1 MSHPAPRRCSAVG
14 APLEG
19 ELKFWDLKMPKRVA
33 PLNAMQVERIKPG
46 EELIDGSVPGLR
58 VTRTAAGLSWGL
70 SVRVKGARRWIKVGV
85 GIGLAEARRRAERLR
100 QDIAEGKDPAEEH
113 AAIKQRQRDAIKGL
127 GTLRSV
133 TDAYFEHRPELRSA
147 ATQRKALMPVFKDY
161 LDKPA
166 VDLTPSLAQ
175 LAVDKWA
182 RTRSATLASRA
193 VTYFKPLAKWA
204 ARRGLMN
211 SGFGELE
218 RPAQAAKKQLI
229 LSQADVGVLLRSL
242 AGTSRDISI
251 RVMLLTG
258 ARCNEVCEATWSEF
272 DLDRGTW
279 TLPGPRRKNPKPGR
293 LPPDH
298 VMPLPAGLVA
308 LLRTMG
314 PGAPDK
320 LAFPGARGAVIGNW
334 PKWTRQMKAKLGID
348 VTPHAFR
355 RSHKTMLGEVGAPP
369 YVGSAALGHAPG
381 DATAS
386 AYDKGTYF
394 AERVE
399 YVGRL
404 ADRLDALE
412 AGANII
418 SLPRRA

>member
-1 MSHPAPRRCSAVG
+1 
-14 APLEG
+14 
-19 ELKFWDLKMPKRVA
+19 MPKRVA
-33 PLNAMQVERIKPG
+33 PLNAMQVERIKSS
-46 EELIDGSVPGLR
+46 EELIDGRVPGLR

-100 QDIAEGKDPAEEH
+100 QGIADGKDPAEEH
-113 AAIKQRQRDAIKGL
+113 AAAKQRQRDAAKGL
-127 GTLRSV
+127 GTLRGV
-133 TDAYFEHRPELRSA
+133 MDAYFEHRPELRSA
-147 ATQRKALMPVFKDY
+147 ATQRKALMPVLKDW

-166 VDLTPSLAQ
+166 LDLTPPLAQ

-204 ARRGLMN
+204 ARRDLMKG
-211 SGFGELE
+211 GFGDLD
-218 RPAQAAKKQLI
+218 RPAQAAKKQLV
-229 LSQADVGVLLRSL
+229 LSQADVGELLRSL
-242 AGTSRDISI
+242 GGSSRDIAI

-258 ARCNEVCEATWSEF
+258 ARCSEACNAVWSEF
-272 DLDRGTW
+272 DLGRGMW
-279 TLPGPRRKNPKPGR
+279 TLPGWRRKNPKPGR
-293 LPPDH
+293 LLPDH

-308 LLRTMG
+308 LLRTIG
-314 PGAPDK
+314 PGEHDK
-320 LAFPGARGAVIGNW
+320 LALPGARGAVNGNW
-334 PKWTRQMKAKLGID
+334 PKWTREMKARLGIN

-355 RSHKTMLGEVGAPP
+355 RTFKTMLGEVGAPP

-386 AYDKGTYF
+386 AYDKATYF

-404 ADRLDALE
+404 ADRLDVLE
-412 AGANII
+412 AGRNVVP
-418 SLPRRA
+418 LPRRA

>member
-1 MSHPAPRRCSAVG
+1 
-14 APLEG
+14 
-19 ELKFWDLKMPKRVA
+19 MPKRVA

-46 EELIDGSVPGLR
+46 EQLIDGDVPGLR

-100 QDIAEGKDPAEEH
+100 QDIADGKDPAEEH
-113 AAIKQRQRDAIKGL
+113 AVAKHRQRDAVKGL
-127 GTLRSV
+127 GTFRGV
-133 TDAYFEHRPELRSA
+133 MVAYFDHRPELRSA
-147 ATQRKALMPVFKDY
+147 ATQRKALMPVFNDW

-166 VDLTPSLAQ
+166 LDLTPPLAQ

-193 VTYFKPLAKWA
+193 VTYLKPLAKWA
-204 ARRGLMN
+204 ARRGFMKG
-211 SGFGELE
+211 GFGELE
-218 RPAQAAKKQLI
+218 RPAQAAKKQLV
-229 LSQADVGVLLRSL
+229 LSQADIGELLRSL
-242 AGTSRDISI
+242 GGSSRDIAI

-258 ARCNEVCEATWSEF
+258 ARCNEACKAVWSEF
-272 DLDRGTW
+272 DLDRGVW
-279 TLPGPRRKNPKPGR
+279 TLPGLRRKNPKPG
-293 LPPDH
+293 LLLPDH

-308 LLRTMG
+308 LLRTIG
-314 PGAPDK
+314 PGEPDK

-334 PKWTRQMKAKLGID
+334 PKWTREMKARLGID

-355 RSHKTMLGEVGAPP
+355 RTFKTMLGEVGAPP

-386 AYDKGTYF
+386 AYDKATYF

-399 YVGRL
+399 YVSRL
-404 ADRLDALE
+404 ADRLDVIE
-412 AGANII
+412 AGGNVVP
-418 SLPRRA
+418 LPRRA

>member
-1 MSHPAPRRCSAVG
+1 
-14 APLEG
+14 
-19 ELKFWDLKMPKRVA
+19 MPKRVA

-46 EELIDGSVPGLR
+46 EELIDGGVPGLR

-100 QDIAEGKDPAEEH
+100 QDIADGKDPAEEH
-113 AAIKQRQRDAIKGL
+113 AAAKRRQRDAVKGL
-127 GTLRSV
+127 GTLRGV
-133 TDAYFEHRPELRSA
+133 VDAYFEHRPELRSA
-147 ATQRKALMPVFKDY
+147 ATQRKALLPVFKDW

-166 VDLTPSLAQ
+166 LDLTPPLAQ

-182 RTRSATLASRA
+182 GTRSTTLASRA
-193 VTYFKPLAKWA
+193 VTYLKPLAKWA

-211 SGFGELE
+211 GGFGELE
-218 RPAQAAKKQLI
+218 RPTQAARKQLV
-229 LSQADVGVLLRSL
+229 LSQADVGTLLRSL
-242 AGTSRDISI
+242 GGSSRDIAI

-258 ARCNEVCEATWSEF
+258 ARCNEACKAAWSEF
-272 DLDRGTW
+272 DFDQGVW
-279 TLPGPRRKNPKPGR
+279 TLPGRRRKNPKPGR
-293 LPPDH
+293 FLPDH
-298 VMPLPAGLVA
+298 VMPLPVGLVTM
-308 LLRTMG
+308 LRTIG
-314 PGAPDK
+314 PGEPGN

-334 PKWTRQMKAKLGID
+334 PKWTREMKARFGID

-355 RSHKTMLGEVGAPP
+355 RTFKTMLGEVGAPP

-386 AYDKGTYF
+386 AYDKATYF
-394 AERVE
+394 TERVE

-404 ADRLDALE
+404 ADRLDVLE
-412 AGANII
+412 AGRNVVP
-418 SLPRRA
+418 LPRRA

>member
-1 MSHPAPRRCSAVG
+1 
-14 APLEG
+14 
-19 ELKFWDLKMPKRVA
+19 MPKRVA

-46 EELIDGSVPGLR
+46 QELIDGGVPGLR

-100 QDIAEGKDPAEEH
+100 RDIADARDPAQEYS
-113 AAIKQRQRDAIKGL
+113 AAKHRQRDAAKGL
-127 GTLRSV
+127 GTLRRV
-133 TDAYFEHRPELRSA
+133 IVAYFEHRPELMSA
-147 ATQRKALMPVFKDY
+147 ATQRKALMPLFNDW

-166 VDLTPSLAQ
+166 LDVTPPLAQ

-204 ARRGLMN
+204 ARRGLMKG
-211 SGFGELE
+211 GFGELE
-218 RPAQAAKKQLI
+218 RPAQAARKQLV
-229 LSQADVGVLLRSL
+229 LSQADVGELLRSL
-242 AGTSRDISI
+242 GGSSRDIAI
-251 RVMLLTG
+251 RGMLLTG
-258 ARCNEVCEATWSEF
+258 ARCNEACKAVWSAF
-272 DLDRGTW
+272 DLAQGEW
-279 TLPGPRRKNPKPGR
+279 TLPGLRRKNPKPGR
-293 LPPDH
+293 LLPDH

-308 LLRTMG
+308 LLRTIG
-314 PGAPDK
+314 PGEPEK

-334 PKWTRQMKAKLGID
+334 SKWTREMKARLGID

-355 RSHKTMLGEVGAPP
+355 RTFKTMLGEVGAPP

-386 AYDKGTYF
+386 AYDKATYF
-394 AERVE
+394 TERVE

-404 ADRLDALE
+404 AVRLHAPG
-412 AGANII
+412 AGENVVP
-418 SLPRRA
+418 LPRRA

>member
-1 MSHPAPRRCSAVG
+1 M
-14 APLEG
+14 
-19 ELKFWDLKMPKRVA
+19 
-33 PLNAMQVERIKPG
+33 
-46 EELIDGSVPGLR
+46 
-58 VTRTAAGLSWGL
+58 
-70 SVRVKGARRWIKVGV
+70 
-85 GIGLAEARRRAERLR
+85 
-100 QDIAEGKDPAEEH
+100 PAE
-113 AAIKQRQRDAIKGL
+113 KQRQKDAVKGL
-127 GTLRSV
+127 GTLRDV
-133 TDAYFEHRPELRSA
+133 VDAYFEHRPELRSA
-147 ATQRKALMPVFKDY
+147 ATQRKALLPVFKDW

-166 VDLTPSLAQ
+166 FDLTPPLAQ

-204 ARRGLMN
+204 VRRGLMK

-218 RPAQAAKKQLI
+218 RPAQAAKKQLV
-229 LSQADVGVLLRSL
+229 LSQPDVGELLRSL
-242 AGTSRDISI
+242 GGSSRDIAI

-258 ARCNEVCEATWSEF
+258 ARCNEACEAVWSEF
-272 DLDRGTW
+272 DLDQRVW
-279 TLPGPRRKNPKPGR
+279 TLPGRRRKNVKPGR
-293 LPPDH
+293 LMPDH

-308 LLRTMG
+308 RLRAIG
-314 PGAPDK
+314 PGEADS

-334 PKWTRQMKAKLGID
+334 SKWTRQMKARLGID

-355 RSHKTMLGEVGAPP
+355 RTFKTMLGEIGAPP
-369 YVGSAALGHAPG
+369 YVGTAALGHAPG

-386 AYDKGTYF
+386 AYDKATYF

-412 AGANII
+412 AGSNVVP
-418 SLPRRA
+418 LPRRA

>member
-1 MSHPAPRRCSAVG
+1 
-14 APLEG
+14 
-19 ELKFWDLKMPKRVA
+19 MPKRVS

-46 EELIDGSVPGLR
+46 GELIDGAVPGLR

-85 GIGLAEARRRAERLR
+85 GIGLADARRRAERLR
-100 QDIAEGKDPAEEH
+100 QEIADGKDPAQEH
-113 AAIKQRQRDAIKGL
+113 AAAKQRQRDAVKGL
-127 GTLRSV
+127 GTLRGV
-133 TDAYFEHRPELRSA
+133 IDAYFEYRPELRSA
-147 ATQRKALMPVFKDY
+147 ATQRKALIPLFKDW

-166 VDLTPSLAQ
+166 LDFTPPLAQ

-204 ARRGLMN
+204 ARRGLMRG
-211 SGFGELE
+211 GFGELE
-218 RPAQAAKKQLI
+218 RPAQAAKTQLV
-229 LSQADVGVLLRSL
+229 LSQAGVGQLLRSL
-242 AGTSRDISI
+242 GESSRDIAI
-251 RVMLLTG
+251 RIMLLTG
-258 ARCNEVCEATWSEF
+258 ARCNEACRAVWSEF
-272 DLDRGTW
+272 DLDQGVW
-279 TLPGPRRKNPKPGR
+279 TLPGWRRKNPKPGR
-293 LPPDH
+293 LVPNH
-298 VMPLPAGLVA
+298 VMPLPAKLVA
-308 LLRTMG
+308 HLSMISPRE
-314 PGAPDK
+314 PEK

-334 PKWTRQMKAKLGID
+334 PKWTRDMKVRLGIE

-355 RSHKTMLGEVGAPP
+355 RTFKTMLGEVGAPP
-369 YVGSAALGHAPG
+369 YVGSASLGHAPG

-386 AYDKGTYF
+386 AYDKATYF

-412 AGANII
+412 AGGNVVP
-418 SLPRRA
+418 LPRRA